1 MGKSTVFANGQGIS
15 STDSDAVSI
24 SGPDICRTQVGPIV
38 VPIPYINIA
47 KSASLSGGSTTV
59 KVNGGM
65 AAIDGCCYKT
75 STGDEPGDKKGIVSG
90 TTEDKAEFINYSFDV
105 KIEGKGVCRN
115 ADPMTHNNK
124 NAIGPSNQDSSAS
137 KSTTTTA
144 ESLEPTTFRFTVVEH
159 ISWDSYDEEKQCFI
173 AGHEN
178 NKPIAGRKFKIK
190 MPDGS
195 VIEKTTDE
203 NGAIELTNQET
214 TAKFEVIFEPGSAE
228 SNSKHNMLYNRS
240 VPANKKL

>member
-15 STDSDAVSI
+15 STDSGAISI
-24 SGPDICRTQVGPIV
+24 SGPDVCLTQVGPAV
-38 VPIPYINIA
+38 VPIPYINSA
-47 KSASLSGGSTTV
+47 KSATLSGGSTTV
-59 KVNGGM
+59 KIDGGM
-65 AAIDGCCYKT
+65 GAIDGCCYKS
-75 STGDEPGDKKGIVSG
+75 STGDEPGDKKGIGSG
-90 TTEDKAEFINYSFDV
+90 TIGDKAEFINYSFDV

-115 ADPMTHNNK
+115 SDPMTHNNK
-124 NAIGPSNQDSSAS
+124 NAIGPANQDSSAS
-137 KSTTTTA
+137 KSTA
-144 ESLEPTTFRFTVVEH
+144 KPAISPDPTTFRFTVVEH
-159 ISWDSYDEEKQCFI
+159 VSWDSYDEEKKCFI
-173 AGHEN
+173 AGHEK

-203 NGAIELTNQET
+203 NGAIELTKQEA

-240 VPANKKL
+240 APVNKKL

>member
-15 STDSDAVSI
+15 STESDAVSI

-144 ESLEPTTFRFTVVEH
+144 ESLEPATFRFTVVEH
-159 ISWDSYDEEKQCFI
+159 ISWDSYDKEKECFTI
-173 AGHEN
+173 CDAK
-178 NKPIAGRKFKIK
+178 NKPIAKRDFKIK
-190 MPDGS
+190 MPNGEVTTMSTDDQG
-195 VIEKTTDE
+195 VIELKNRET
-203 NGAIELTNQET
+203 IE
-214 TAKFEVIFEPGSAE
+214 KFEVAFEPE
-228 SNSKHNMLYNRS
+228 NPKLNNKYHLFYNRCAP
-240 VPANKKL
+240 VKKQL